1 MLSTPRFS
9 LSVSALPL
17 SARAHRATPRFQ
29 RAHPSC
35 PAARRSSGVK
45 SGEGWPQRPRP
56 VASKRGSE
64 WHGRLGAAA
73 PDRRGLRALWARA
86 AILRRRPAP
95 AALSARRGR
104 PAGPRHPGARARFP
118 SGPVPGPSR
127 VSAPLPFAG
136 GSGRESCVSE
146 RASSGFWSGSWN
158 PMEAGPRRGA
168 EPLR

>member
-1 MLSTPRFS
+1 MLSTPHFS

-17 SARAHRATPRFQ
+17 SARVPRATPRFQ
-29 RAHPSC
+29 SAHPSC
-35 PAARRSSGVK
+35 PAARSSSGVK

-73 PDRRGLRALWARA
+73 PDSRGLRALWAQA
-86 AILRRRPAP
+86 AILRRRPLP
-95 AALSARRGR
+95 SALG
-104 PAGPRHPGARARFP
+104 GA
-118 SGPVPGPSR
+118 PVPGPSR
-127 VSAPLPFAG
+127 VSAPPPFAG

-158 PMEAGPRRGA
+158 PKEAGPRRGA

>member
-17 SARAHRATPRFQ
+17 SARAHRATPRFR

-35 PAARRSSGVK
+35 RAARSSSGVK

-56 VASKRGSE
+56 VASQRGSE

-86 AILRRRPAP
+86 AILRRRPLP
-95 AALSARRGR
+95 SALGG
-104 PAGPRHPGARARFP
+104 AGPRDPGTRAP
-118 SGPVPGPSR
+118 EPGSPPGRYRALLGSLHR
-127 VSAPLPFAG
+127 LHSLGAAAG
-136 GSGRESCVSE
+136 RAALRE